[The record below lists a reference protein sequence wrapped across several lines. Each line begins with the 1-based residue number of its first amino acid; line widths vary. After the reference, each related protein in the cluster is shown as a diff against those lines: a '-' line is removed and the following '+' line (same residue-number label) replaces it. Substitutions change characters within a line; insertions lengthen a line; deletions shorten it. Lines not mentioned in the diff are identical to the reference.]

1 MEWYLDGFVLVNINE
16 NEEEEDPVITFVETI
31 NGKQKACL
39 GGHFYNMHC
48 EISDILNRLDE
59 KACSKDGQWMNVYH
73 FLKTVIDAKNISRA
87 RNTVQFLKLPRRNQY
102 LDGRVELYVCHNRTV
117 GQYY

>member
-48 EISDILNRLDE
+48 EIKRLRDGTKRYQCEKYTENCRAFIWERNGRATNRSE
-59 KACSKDGQWMNVYH
+59 NEHNHAPN
-73 FLKTVIDAKNISRA
+73 AA
-87 RNTVQFLKLPRRNQY
+87 RIHHLQ
-102 LDGRVELYVCHNRTV
+102 V
-117 GQYY
+117 GV